1 MLPTFRGVE
10 NFSRAEYERR
20 HSAIRARMAERELD
34 ALIVSAPQ
42 HLAYVAGDPH
52 GFMTAGVHLGL
63 SPLILTADHSAFL
76 VRKFEEPSA
85 ADDSP
90 IADVIGYSSDVENP
104 RDPVEVL
111 AETLAQLGLGGKR
124 IGIEGDLWGLT
135 PADLDG
141 LRARL
146 DGTEWVE
153 ASDIVRLTAT
163 VKSAEE
169 LELMRR
175 VSQIS
180 VAGVEAFIEGSVAG
194 ATEADVVSRVWDAL
208 VHAGSEFPYYMP
220 YVLSGERTW
229 LPHGAWALREI
240 KDGDTLWT
248 EQSGSLL
255 HYHSPLARTVLIGEN
270 PEAEHVYALARR
282 AQDAAIAKMRPGVT
296 TGEVDAA
303 CRGLLAEE
311 GYDGWLRHR
320 VGYAVGIDWVGRKA
334 LSLRPEGEEP
344 LEPGM
349 TFHVVCLLSY
359 PEKFGIFVSDTV
371 AVTEDG
377 PDILSGFDRDLV
389 RK

>member
-20 HSAIRARMAERELD
+20 HTAIRARMAERDLD

-63 SPLILTADHSAFL
+63 SPLVLTHDTSAFL
-76 VRKFEEPSA
+76 VRKFEESSA

-90 IADVIGYSSDVENP
+90 IDEVIGYSSDVESP
-104 RDPVEVL
+104 RDPVDVL
-111 AETLAQLGLGGKR
+111 AETLAGLGLRGKR
-124 IGIEGDLWGLT
+124 VGIEGDLWGLT

-141 LRARL
+141 LRSQL

-175 VSQIS
+175 VAQIS
-180 VAGVEAFIEGSVAG
+180 VAGVEAFIEAAVDGV
-194 ATEADVVSRVWDAL
+194 TEADVVTQVWDAL

-229 LPHGAWALREI
+229 LAHGAWALREI
-240 KDGDTLWT
+240 KDGDTVWT

-255 HYHSPLARTVLIGEN
+255 HYHSPLARTVLIGDN
-270 PEAEHVYALARR
+270 PEAEKVYDLARR

-296 TGEVDAA
+296 TGEVDAV
-303 CRGLLAEE
+303 CRDMLTEE
-311 GYDGWLRHR
+311 GYGDWLRHR

-334 LSLRPEGEEP
+334 LSLRPEGPEP
-344 LEPGM
+344 LEAGM

-359 PEKFGIFVSDTV
+359 PGKFGIFVSDTV

-377 PDILSGFDRDLV
+377 PEILSGFDRDLV

>member
-10 NFSRAEYERR
+10 NFSPAEYKRR
-20 HSAIRARMAERELD
+20 HDAIRAAMSDQGLD

-63 SPLILTADHSAFL
+63 SPLVMTADRSAFL
-76 VRKFEEPSA
+76 VRKFEQLSA

-90 IADVIGYSSDVENP
+90 IDEVIGYSSDVEDP
-104 RDPVEVL
+104 RDPVDVL
-111 AETLAQLGLGGKR
+111 ASLLDDFGLAKGR

-141 LRARL
+141 LRRQL
-146 DGTEWVE
+146 PGTEWVQ
-153 ASDIVRLTAT
+153 AADIVRKAST
-163 VKSAEE
+163 VKSEEE
-169 LELMRR
+169 LALMRR

-180 VAGVEAFIEGSVAG
+180 VAGVRAFAEASVPG
-194 ATEADVVSRVWDAL
+194 ATEADVTSKVWEAL
-208 VHAGSEFPYYMP
+208 VQGGSEFPYYMP

-229 LPHGAWALREI
+229 LPHGAWALREM
-240 KDGDTLWT
+240 KSGDTVWT

-255 HYHSPLARTVLIGEN
+255 HYHSPLARTVILGEN
-270 PEAEHVYALARR
+270 REAEEVYELALA
-282 AQDAAIAKMRPGVT
+282 AQDAAIASMRPGTT
-296 TGEVDAA
+296 TGDVDAA
-303 CRGLLAEE
+303 CRGMLAAA
-311 GYDGWLRHR
+311 GRDDWLRHR

-334 LSLRPEGEEP
+334 LSLRPEGEEL

-349 TFHVVCLLSY
+349 TFHVVSLLSY
-359 PEKFGIFVSDTV
+359 TDRFGIFVSDTV
-371 AVTEDG
+371 AVTDG
-377 PDILSGFDRDLV
+377 EPEILSGFDRGLI